1 MCDKNR
7 IISMFMILTLLLF
20 TWTMGIYA
28 DEVPEQGVMYSGPGA
43 DYSVVET
50 VDGQADLQVYGEVDD
65 WYIVYNADTGKV
77 GCMVKSDISSET
89 AAASDST
96 AESILTLTNE
106 ARESAGL
113 EPLEYDKEL
122 CSAAYLKAAD
132 MVQNNYFSHHSEV
145 LGSPFELLK
154 KTGIV
159 FNKAA
164 ENLAG
169 NTTSEGAFYSW
180 MESDSQKA
188 NILNENYTR
197 TGIGVYNSPV
207 YGQVFVQLFAN

>member
-1 MCDKNR
+1 MYDKNR
-7 IISMFMILTLLLF
+7 MISMFMILTLLLF
-20 TWTMGIYA
+20 TWTLGIHA
-28 DEVPEQGVMYSGPGA
+28 DEIPQQGVMYSGPGA

-50 VDGQADLQVYGEVDD
+50 VDGEADLQVYGEVDD

-77 GCMVKSDISSET
+77 GCMVKSNIPTET
-89 AAASDST
+89 AASSNAT
-96 AESILTLTNE
+96 AENIVTLTNQ

-113 EPLEYDKEL
+113 EPLTYDKDL
-122 CSAAYLKAAD
+122 CVAAYLKASD

-154 KTGIV
+154 KSGVV
-159 FNKAA
+159 FNQAA

-169 NTTSEGAFYSW
+169 NTTPEGAFYAW
-180 MESDSQKA
+180 MESDAQKA
-188 NILNENYTR
+188 NILGENYTR
-197 TGIGVYNSPV
+197 TGVGIYNSPV

>member
-1 MCDKNR
+1 MYDKNR

-28 DEVPEQGVMYSGPGA
+28 DEIPQQGVMYSGPGE

-50 VDGQADLQVYGEVDD
+50 VDGQSDLQVYGEVDN

-77 GCMVKSDISSET
+77 GCMVKSDIPSET
-89 AAASDST
+89 VAASNTT
-96 AESILTLTNE
+96 AENILTLTNQ
-106 ARESAGL
+106 ARETAGL
-113 EPLEYDKEL
+113 EPLSYDKDL
-122 CSAAYLKAAD
+122 CGAAYLKASD

-154 KTGIV
+154 KSGVV

-169 NTTSEGAFYSW
+169 NTTPEGAFYSW
-180 MESDSQKA
+180 MDSDAQKS
-188 NILNENYTR
+188 NILNESYTR
-197 TGIGVYNSPV
+197 TGIGIYNSPV

>member
-28 DEVPEQGVMYSGPGA
+28 DEVPQQGVMYSGPGT

-50 VDGQADLQVYGEVDD
+50 VDGQADIQVYGEVDD

-77 GCMVKSDISSET
+77 GCMEKSEISAET
-89 AAASDST
+89 AAASDTT
-96 AESILTLTNE
+96 AENILTLTNQ

-113 EPLEYDKEL
+113 APLAYDKEL
-122 CSAAYLKAAD
+122 CGAAYLKASD

-154 KTGIV
+154 KSGVV

-169 NTTSEGAFYSW
+169 NTTPEGAFYSW
-180 MESDSQKA
+180 MDSDAQKA

-197 TGIGVYNSPV
+197 TGIGIYSSPV